1 MGIGGGVLNGIGGGG
16 VSGGGE
22 DFEKSIQYATEGQ
35 TIFTAT
41 FNINSV
47 FVDSIL
53 VTTGYSG
60 EGTTTITFDTGLSEN
75 QEVYLKST

>member
-16 VSGGGE
+16 VSGGE
-22 DFEKSIQYATEGQ
+22 EFEKSIQYATPGQ
-35 TIFTAT
+35 TIFTAI

-60 EGTTTITFDTGLSEN
+60 QGTNTITFDVGLLEN